1 MQPDPGDD
9 FMARIEKIVEDLIRN
24 LQDKEQ
30 NQFIGCATHH
40 RQPTRCQQD
49 SDDAVPAAGKCS
61 FELIDAGDRYYLTVT
76 MPPGIQSAPDIDIRT
91 NSVGLSVSG
100 HETVIP
106 VSHAVDMTRSSYSI
120 RHQRAGHHPHQDQG
134 VEQLRLTACRIE
146 GGIEATPLV
155 SLMSP

>member
-30 NQFIGCATHH
+30 NQFIGCAIITGNPLDVNKI
-40 RQPTRCQQD
+40 RMMRFQQQE
-49 SDDAVPAAGKCS
+49 SVP

-120 RHQRAGHHPHQDQG
+120 RHNVLDITLIKIR
-134 VEQLRLTACRIE
+134 E
-146 GGIEATPLV
+146 
-155 SLMSP
+155 